1 MSTINDFVAT
11 LTIETAE
18 EARKAITKHVAALK
32 KGEKP
37 VKEEPA
43 ANGGAGKAAVESK
56 TPAKAKKD
64 TKTETPSA
72 PKKGKKPVAKVAA
85 GEEETKPAAKP
96 AEEEAKYKLVFGA
109 KDSHTKTLKEV
120 LGLPTEE
127 KLNDE
132 QTKLFNKMKPKCANY
147 VGAMTKAERD
157 AQSLDDHVK
166 HWHATQNQAKVAE
179 PVVPNVLSYEELTGL
194 SDLVETETAG
204 IYWHPESG
212 RHLTGPAALPEEGLD
227 EVKDGYLVGET
238 TKRVYNDAEEFL
250 GFAGIGKFKDL

>member
-37 VKEEPA
+37 VKEEPV
-43 ANGGAGKAAVESK
+43 VESK
-56 TPAKAKKD
+56 TPVKAKKD
-64 TKTETPSA
+64 AKAETPSA

-85 GEEETKPAAKP
+85 AEEETPAAKP
-96 AEEEAKYKLVFGA
+96 AEEEVKRKIVFGA

-127 KLNDE
+127 KLSDE
-132 QTKLFNKMKPKCANY
+132 QTKLFNKLKPKCSSY
-147 VGAMTKAERD
+147 LVGLSKADFEG
-157 AQSLDDHVK
+157 QSLDDHVK
-166 HWHATQNQAKVAE
+166 HWHTIQNQAKVAE
-179 PVVPNVLSYEELTGL
+179 TVVPDVLSYEDLKGLT
-194 SDLVETETAG
+194 DLNETDGKPG
-204 IYWHPESG
+204 IYWHPETG
-212 RHLTGPAALPEEGLD
+212 RHVTGPAAIPEEGLD
-227 EVKDGYLVGET
+227 EVKDYLVGET
-238 TKRVYNDAEEFL
+238 TKRVYNDAEAFL